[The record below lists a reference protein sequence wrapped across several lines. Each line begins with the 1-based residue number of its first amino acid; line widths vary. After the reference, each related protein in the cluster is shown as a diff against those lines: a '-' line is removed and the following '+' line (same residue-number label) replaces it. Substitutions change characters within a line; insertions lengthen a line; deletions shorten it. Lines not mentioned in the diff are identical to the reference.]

1 MVGGGV
7 RNRGL
12 RILFGIFRSYLFQI
26 LGESLYGR
34 GCPTRVLPG
43 SYRFPTGC
51 RGPTGV
57 LRCGTRFLP
66 DSYWIPA
73 GFRPDSYQVLPGL
86 ARVLPGSLVL
96 PRSYRAATGVL
107 PELYLGPTQVLPES
121 YRRPAG
127 VLPGVLPVSFR
138 GPTRFL
144 PDSYPIPIGSLP
156 GSGPT
161 GILPASYGRPTRV
174 RLGS

>member
-1 MVGGGV
+1 M
-7 RNRGL
+7 
-12 RILFGIFRSYLFQI
+12 
-26 LGESLYGR
+26 
-34 GCPTRVLPG
+34 VLPG

-138 GPTRFL
+138 GPTRFSGGSSRGSWDPL
-144 PDSYPIPIGSLP
+144 GDPPEGSPGEIPR
-156 GSGPT
+156 
-161 GILPASYGRPTRV
+161 GILQGHP
-174 RLGS
+174 LGGSPRRDPPEGIPWLCKKVIKW